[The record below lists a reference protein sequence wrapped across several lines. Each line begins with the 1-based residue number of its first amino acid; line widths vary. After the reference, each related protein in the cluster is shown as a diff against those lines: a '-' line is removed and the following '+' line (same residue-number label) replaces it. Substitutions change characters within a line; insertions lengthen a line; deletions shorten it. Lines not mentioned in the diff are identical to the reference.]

1 MIQAE
6 SRILSQKFTL
16 ISAILFVFSLSA
28 PAQQGRQEQAQQ
40 GRQAPSSPTSEKLKT
55 ESELMME
62 SMQLM
67 SQQLGVTCTT
77 CHNPKNWKDSSKR
90 EFKVSLDHM
99 KITQT
104 LIDQG
109 FDGTKYSK
117 ATCYTCHQGE
127 LNPPHLKKDFK
138 VFTK

>member
-16 ISAILFVFSLSA
+16 ISVVLFVFSLSS
-28 PAQQGRQEQAQQ
+28 PAQQGRS
-40 GRQAPSSPTSEKLKT
+40 APSSPTSEKLKT

-62 SMQLM
+62 SMQII

-77 CHNPKNWKDSSKR
+77 CHNPQNWKDSSKK

-109 FDGTKYSK
+109 FDGNKYTK

-138 VFTK
+138 VFPK